1 MLTQSQQLYRL
12 KCDIYAKEGWSML
25 RGDVLPQ
32 YAASLRGSD
41 TAGLMATC
49 LTMLSLPEDG
59 AVQLEREQVQNE
71 FEECG
76 KLLGPEMKGFKALV
90 TMPALQ
96 IEPVKSQCS
105 TFFGELDDVYEPI
118 LLPAAC
124 PPPIVDGSTCPHGAK
139 RVRAGDVVELEV
151 EMHSLLSRALSVT
164 NVSLTLLLVGG
175 RAMKA
180 ETGYRQDEPGSPQQ
194 PGVRLNEQ
202 PSAMASPRRFGNQAP
217 VNDNV
222 SARWVP

>member
-1 MLTQSQQLYRL
+1 
-12 KCDIYAKEGWSML
+12 ML

-76 KLLGPEMKGFKALV
+76 KLLGPEMKGVKALV

-96 IEPVKSQCS
+96 VSFGVVLQIGSQRTLWGVSALNGWCQHVECPRDCQAQSSLPEVPVPQG
-105 TFFGELDDVYEPI
+105 F
-118 LLPAAC
+118 
-124 PPPIVDGSTCPHGAK
+124 
-139 RVRAGDVVELEV
+139 
-151 EMHSLLSRALSVT
+151 HSLVHNLSICE
-164 NVSLTLLLVGG
+164 LTL
-175 RAMKA
+175 A
-180 ETGYRQDEPGSPQQ
+180 
-194 PGVRLNEQ
+194 
-202 PSAMASPRRFGNQAP
+202 
-217 VNDNV
+217 
-222 SARWVP
+222 